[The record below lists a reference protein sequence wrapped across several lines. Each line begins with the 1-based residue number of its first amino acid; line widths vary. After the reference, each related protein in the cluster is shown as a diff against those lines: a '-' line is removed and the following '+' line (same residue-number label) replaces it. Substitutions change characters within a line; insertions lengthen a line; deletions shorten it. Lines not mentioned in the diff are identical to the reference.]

1 MRIKFIKSPTGL
13 FKMAYSSGA
22 EVIASANGVTPA
34 QCEELIAAGVAIKV
48 DEPKAA
54 PAVKKP
60 KAKSKSSKK

>member
-1 MRIKFIKSPTGL
+1 
-13 FKMAYSSGA
+13 MAYSSGA

-54 PAVKKP
+54 PAVKKS